1 VSLIFKVFSMNIS
14 KQLEAYEVEYH
25 VLQEE
30 MNSLRAAS
38 DRKGSSDLG
47 GPSPE
52 STDSGGTPDRLVRLQ
67 VANDAL
73 RRQKIELLEQLQ
85 VLIPLISG
93 RGLLAMYQRLVR
105 DKKER
110 RCSS

>member
-1 VSLIFKVFSMNIS
+1 MNIS

-30 MNSLRAAS
+30 MNSLNSVVVVAS
-38 DRKGSSDLG
+38 SHKGSADF
-47 GPSPE
+47 
-52 STDSGGTPDRLVRLQ
+52 DSRFSNNSSELAATPDHVIRLQ

-85 VLIPLISG
+85 VDQ
-93 RGLLAMYQRLVR
+93 A
-105 DKKER
+105 D
-110 RCSS
+110 

>member
-1 VSLIFKVFSMNIS
+1 MSSIFKVFSMNIS

-38 DRKGSSDLG
+38 DRKGSGDLG
-47 GPSPE
+47 GPSPG
-52 STDSGGTPDRLVRLQ
+52 STDSGGIPDRVVRLQ

-85 VLIPLISG
+85 VFTRFTSEL
-93 RGLLAMYQRLVR
+93 
-105 DKKER
+105 
-110 RCSS
+110 